1 VVLRVP
7 PAPPAGY
14 RAHAVAISTP
24 TPTPTPTLED
34 AARRRGL
41 RAYQA
46 DGVCSQVRDAL
57 LSGPLLVG
65 YALLLGASNT
75 QVGLL
80 AALGPATQVLQLPT
94 VALIERWRRRK
105 VICWWAALV
114 GRTAGLGIL
123 VLPWA
128 VPSGAR
134 VPALFGL
141 LLVMAAFGT
150 VSGAAWNPWMRDF
163 LPEKGRNR
171 VVARRMAIA
180 TAIGAPL
187 ALGAGIAIDR
197 LRDVFGAPAEAYNLV
212 LGVGVLAGL
221 LGLIPLGRIPEP
233 PMAPATHRPWR
244 DVLRAP
250 FRHPEFRALVAFL
263 AAWTFATNL
272 SAPFFTVYLL
282 KRLGLPMAAVLAA
295 AVLSQITTVL
305 VLRAWG
311 AVADRFQTLTV
322 LRVSCAGFLLS
333 VAGWPIAGMLHTPWL
348 VLAVIGAIHVLAGL
362 TTAGVTLTTG
372 TVAMELAPRG
382 EAAGYLATNAL
393 ISGAA
398 AALAPVLAGV
408 GADWLETQRLSVT
421 VAWTSTVG
429 PGQSLALRPLD
440 LHGLDFL
447 FVATV
452 LVGLYAVHR
461 ILAVVESEKADRREI
476 VAALVDELRGQVP
489 LTLRALT
496 TVPMVRE
503 VVYFPLSLLGS
514 LLPERRRS
522 RRARSP
528 ARGDPGHRGPP
539 SKPTDTGAPPA

>member
-1 VVLRVP
+1 MGP
-7 PAPPAGY
+7 SQPN
-14 RAHAVAISTP
+14 
-24 TPTPTPTLED
+24 PTLDD
-34 AARRRGL
+34 AAQHRGL

-80 AALGPATQVLQLPT
+80 AALGPATQILQLPT
-94 VALIERWRRRK
+94 VALIERSRRRK
-105 VICWWAALV
+105 AICLWAALV
-114 GRTAGLGIL
+114 GRTTALGLL

-128 VPSGAR
+128 VPTGAR
-134 VPALFGL
+134 VPGLFGI

-163 LPEKGRNR
+163 LPEERRNR

-197 LRDVFGAPAEAYNLV
+197 LRVASGTPAAAYVMV

-221 LGLIPLGRIPEP
+221 AGLIPLGRIPEP
-233 PMAPATHRPWR
+233 GMAPARRRPWR
-244 DVLRAP
+244 DVVRAP

-263 AAWTFATNL
+263 ATWTFATNL

-282 KRLGLPMAAVLAA
+282 RRLGLPMAAVLAA
-295 AVLSQITTVL
+295 TVLSQVTTVL

-348 VLAVIGAIHVLAGL
+348 VLVVIGVIHLLAGL
-362 TTAGVTLTTG
+362 TTAGVTLTTS

-398 AALAPVLAGV
+398 AALAPVIAGV
-408 GADWLETQRLSVT
+408 GADWLETQRLSLT
-421 VAWTSTVG
+421 LAWTSTLG
-429 PGQSLALRPLD
+429 PGRSLALRPLD

-452 LVGLYAVHR
+452 LAGLYAVHR
-461 ILAVVESEKADRREI
+461 ILAVVESAQADRRVI
-476 VAALVDELRGQVP
+476 VAALVEEIRGQMP
-489 LTLRALT
+489 QPLRALT
-496 TVPMVRE
+496 TVPGIRE
-503 VVYFPLSLLGS
+503 AVYFPLSVLGA
-514 LLPERRRS
+514 LLPERR
-522 RRARSP
+522 
-528 ARGDPGHRGPP
+528 ARGRGTGPAAEP
-539 SKPTDTGAPPA
+539 SAEPSA

>member
-1 VVLRVP
+1 
-7 PAPPAGY
+7 
-14 RAHAVAISTP
+14 VAASHPDST
-24 TPTPTPTLED
+24 LDE

-75 QVGLL
+75 DVGLL

-105 VICWWAALV
+105 AICWWAALV
-114 GRTAGLGIL
+114 GRTAALGLL
-123 VLPWA
+123 ALPWA
-128 VPSGAR
+128 LPASAR

-141 LLVMAAFGT
+141 LLVVAAFAT

-163 LPEKGRNR
+163 LPEDTRNR
-171 VVARRMAIA
+171 VVARRMALA

-187 ALGAGIAIDR
+187 ALGAGLAIDR
-197 LRDVFGAPAEAYNLV
+197 LRALGATLDAYVLV
-212 LGVGVLAGL
+212 LGIGALAGL
-221 LGLIPLGRIPEP
+221 AGLIPLGRIPEP
-233 PMAPATHRPWR
+233 AMAPANHRPWR

-250 FRHPEFRALVAFL
+250 FQHPQFRALVAFL

-282 KRLGLPMAAVLAA
+282 RRLELPMAAVLAVT
-295 AVLSQITTVL
+295 VLSQITTVI

-333 VAGWPIAGMLHTPWL
+333 VAGWPIAGMLETPWL

-398 AALAPVLAGV
+398 AALAPVLAGA

-421 VAWTSTVG
+421 LAWTSTMG
-429 PGQSLALRPLD
+429 PGRSLALRPID

-461 ILAVVESEKADRREI
+461 ILAVVEWKAADRRAI
-476 VAALVDELRGQVP
+476 VAALVGEIREQVP
-489 LTLRALT
+489 QSLRALT
-496 TVPMVRE
+496 TVPAVRDT
-503 VVYFPLSLLGS
+503 VYFPLSLLGS
-514 LLPERRRS
+514 LLPERRRRGRGGS
-522 RRARSP
+522 KARP
-528 ARGDPGHRGPP
+528 
-539 SKPTDTGAPPA
+539 

>member
-1 VVLRVP
+1 MTTS
-7 PAPPAGY
+7 
-14 RAHAVAISTP
+14 IP
-24 TPTPTPTLED
+24 TPPPPSSPPDD

-57 LSGPLLVG
+57 LSGPILVG

-75 QVGLL
+75 EVGLL
-80 AALGPATQVLQLPT
+80 AALGPMTQVLQLPT

-105 VICWWAALV
+105 AICIWGAAV
-114 GRTAGLGIL
+114 GRTTSLGLL

-134 VPALFGL
+134 VPALFAV
-141 LLVMAAFGT
+141 LLVVAAFGT
-150 VSGAAWNPWMRDF
+150 VAGAAWNPWMRDF
-163 LPEKGRNR
+163 LPEQNRNR

-180 TAIGAPL
+180 TGIGAPL
-187 ALGAGIAIDR
+187 ALGAGLAIDR
-197 LRDVFGAPAEAYNLV
+197 LRTILGTPAEGYVLV
-212 LGVGVLAGL
+212 LGMGVLAGL
-221 LGLIPLGRIPEP
+221 LGLVALGQIPEP
-233 PMAPATHRPWR
+233 PMAAATHRPWR
-244 DVLRAP
+244 DVVRAP

-263 AAWTFATNL
+263 AAWTFATSL

-282 KRLGLPMAAVLAA
+282 KRLGLPMAAVLGA
-295 AVLSQITTVL
+295 AVLSQVTTVL

-348 VLAVIGAIHVLAGL
+348 VLAVIAAIHVLAGL

-382 EAAGYLATNAL
+382 EAAGYLATNSL

-398 AALAPVLAGV
+398 AALAPVLAGI

-421 VAWTSTVG
+421 IAWTSTMG
-429 PGQSLALRPLD
+429 PGQSLAVRPLD

-452 LVGLYAVHR
+452 LAGLYAVHR
-461 ILAVVESEKADRREI
+461 ILAVVESAGADRREI
-476 VAALVDELRGQVP
+476 VAALVGEIRQQVP
-489 LTLRALT
+489 QSVRAFT
-496 TVPMVRE
+496 TVPSVRA
-503 VVYFPLSLLGS
+503 VVEYPLSLLGS
-514 LLPERRRS
+514 LLPERRKGGRS
-522 RRARSP
+522 GDLRHP
-528 ARGDPGHRGPP
+528 ASA
-539 SKPTDTGAPPA
+539 SKPTDKRVPPA

>member
-1 VVLRVP
+1 MAL
-7 PAPPAGY
+7 
-14 RAHAVAISTP
+14 STP
-24 TPTPTPTLED
+24 NSTLDD

-46 DGVCSQVRDAL
+46 DGVCSQIRDAL

-94 VALIERWRRRK
+94 VALIERWRTRK
-105 VICWWAALV
+105 TICWWAALV
-114 GRTAGLGIL
+114 GRSTSLGLL

-128 VPSGAR
+128 VATSVR

-141 LLVMAAFGT
+141 LLVMAVFAT
-150 VSGAAWNPWMRDF
+150 ISGAAWNPWIRDF
-163 LPEKGRNR
+163 LPDEGRNR
-171 VVARRMAIA
+171 VVARRMTIA

-197 LRDVFGAPAEAYNLV
+197 LQDVFGAPAEAYILV
-212 LGVGVLAGL
+212 LGVGALAGL

-233 PMAPATHRPWR
+233 AMGPATHRPWR
-244 DVLRAP
+244 DILRAP
-250 FRHPEFRALVAFL
+250 FRHAEFRALVAFL
-263 AAWTFATNL
+263 AAWTFAINL

-282 KRLGLPMAAVLAA
+282 KRLGLPMTLVLAA
-295 AVLSQITTVL
+295 TVLSQVTTVL

-333 VAGWPIAGMLHTPWL
+333 VACWPIAGMLHTPWL

-382 EAAGYLATNAL
+382 EAAAYLATNAL

-461 ILAVVESEKADRREI
+461 ILAVVESEAVDRREI
-476 VAALVDELRGQVP
+476 VAALVEELRERMPQ
-489 LTLRALT
+489 TLRSLT
-496 TVPMVRE
+496 TVPSVRDA
-503 VVYFPLSLLGS
+503 VYFPLSLLGS
-514 LLPERRRS
+514 LLPERRRRG
-522 RRARSP
+522 RRTVGRAGGQAVGRSDGQGR
-528 ARGDPGHRGPP
+528 AGDRPESDRPNP
-539 SKPTDTGAPPA
+539 ESS

>member
-1 VVLRVP
+1 MSTLVLDDV
-7 PAPPAGY
+7 
-14 RAHAVAISTP
+14 
-24 TPTPTPTLED
+24 
-34 AARRRGL
+34 ARRRGIQ
-41 RAYQA
+41 AYQA

-75 QVGLL
+75 EVGLL

-105 VICWWAALV
+105 AICWWAALI
-114 GRTAGLGIL
+114 GRTAVLGIL

-128 VPSGAR
+128 LPSAGR
-134 VPALFGL
+134 VPGLFGL
-141 LLVMAAFGT
+141 LLIAAAFAT

-163 LPEKGRNR
+163 LPEETRNR
-171 VVARRMAIA
+171 VVARRMTIA

-187 ALGAGIAIDR
+187 TLAAGFAIDR
-197 LRDVFGAPAEAYNLV
+197 LREAFGAPVEAYVLV
-212 LGVGVLAGL
+212 LGIGAVAGL
-221 LGLIPLGRIPEP
+221 AGLIPLGRIPEP
-233 PMAPATHRPWR
+233 PMAPAMHRPWR
-244 DVLRAP
+244 DVVRAP
-250 FRHPEFRALVAFL
+250 FRHREFRALVAFL

-282 KRLGLPMAAVLAA
+282 RRLGLPMAMVLAA
-295 AVLSQITTVL
+295 TVLSQATTVL

-333 VAGWPIAGMLHTPWL
+333 VAFWPVAGMLHTPWL
-348 VLAVIGAIHVLAGL
+348 VLTVIAAIHVLAGL
-362 TTAGVTLTTG
+362 TTAGVSLTTG

-393 ISGAA
+393 VSGAA

-408 GADWLETQRLSVT
+408 GADWLETQRLSMT
-421 VAWTSTVG
+421 VAWTSTLG
-429 PGQSLALRPLD
+429 PGRRLAVQPLD

-452 LVGLYAVHR
+452 LAGLYAIHR
-461 ILAVVESEKADRREI
+461 ILAVVEWKAADRRAI
-476 VAALVDELRGQVP
+476 VAALVAELREQVP
-489 LTLRALT
+489 QSLRALT
-496 TVPMVRE
+496 TVPAMRDM
-503 VVYFPLSLLGS
+503 VYFPFSLLGR
-514 LLPERRRS
+514 LLPERRREG
-522 RRARSP
+522 RKGRKGR
-528 ARGDPGHRGPP
+528 
-539 SKPTDTGAPPA
+539 

>member
-1 VVLRVP
+1 MWC
-7 PAPPAGY
+7 G
-14 RAHAVAISTP
+14 
-24 TPTPTPTLED
+24 
-34 AARRRGL
+34 RR
-41 RAYQA
+41 
-46 DGVCSQVRDAL
+46 
-57 LSGPLLVG
+57 SG
-65 YALLLGASNT
+65 
-75 QVGLL
+75 
-80 AALGPATQVLQLPT
+80 
-94 VALIERWRRRK
+94 
-105 VICWWAALV
+105 
-114 GRTAGLGIL
+114 
-123 VLPWA
+123 
-128 VPSGAR
+128 
-134 VPALFGL
+134 
-141 LLVMAAFGT
+141 
-150 VSGAAWNPWMRDF
+150 
-163 LPEKGRNR
+163 
-171 VVARRMAIA
+171 
-180 TAIGAPL
+180 
-187 ALGAGIAIDR
+187 
-197 LRDVFGAPAEAYNLV
+197 
-212 LGVGVLAGL
+212 
-221 LGLIPLGRIPEP
+221 
-233 PMAPATHRPWR
+233 
-244 DVLRAP
+244 
-250 FRHPEFRALVAFL
+250 HPEFRALVTFL

-282 KRLGLPMAAVLAA
+282 KRLGLPMALVLAA

-461 ILAVVESEKADRREI
+461 ILAVVESEAADRREI
-476 VAALVDELRGQVP
+476 VAALVGELREQMP
-489 LTLRALT
+489 QTLRALT
-496 TVPMVRE
+496 TVPSVRDA
-503 VVYFPLSLLGS
+503 VNFPLSLLGS
-514 LLPERRRS
+514 LLPERRRGGRAGGRADGEAV
-522 RRARSP
+522 RRSGGRAVRRSGGRAGSSGDGPGSERADP
-528 ARGDPGHRGPP
+528 A
-539 SKPTDTGAPPA
+539 SS